1 MRTSALKEAAIN
13 LEQVFL
19 NTPKP
24 SNELR
29 DLRESLEP
37 LIQSAKAK
45 LILKPIEDLAIPG
58 TRQQQEGVLS
68 EYPDYEK
75 QYVKFKVA
83 LRGGYTEEELQ
94 VLDIMK
100 TL

>member
-1 MRTSALKEAAIN
+1 MKTSALKEAAIN
-13 LEQVFL
+13 LEQVYL
-19 NTPKP
+19 NIPEP

-29 DLRESLEP
+29 YIQESMRP
-37 LIQSAKAK
+37 FIQSAKAE
-45 LILKPIEDLAIPG
+45 LILNSIEDLAIPG

-68 EYPDYEK
+68 EYPGYEK

-83 LRGGYTEEELQ
+83 LKGGYTQEELE
-94 VLDIMK
+94 VLDMMK